1 MRCPLATRTLHAVA
15 VLSVL
20 IGAARAQEQDVLDRA
35 MRDELARSM
44 KELRLANL
52 ERPYFI
58 AYQVSEVETVT
69 AAATGGSLLST
80 NVFQRRM
87 LSVELRVGDYQ
98 FDNSNFLGGVS
109 TFGVGGPGPV
119 GLSLGGNELP
129 LDDDYLEIRRTL
141 WLATDAAY
149 KEAAERLAQKR
160 AALLNRARTDTLPDF
175 SKEPATRT
183 VDERSAPTVR
193 RADADGLVRELSRI
207 EGLSEM
213 SAVSV
218 DLDVATTR
226 TRYVNSEGTTYVTSR
241 PLVMLSA
248 RVSTQAKDG
257 TPLSGSFTLFARSV
271 DSLPARDRLAREVKL
286 LALRLDSLRAAPTL
300 ERYNGPILFEGR
312 AAGELFA
319 ETFAPGLLARR
330 PPAGDPEMV
339 MFMRMAGRL
348 RMAGFGD
355 KIGARVMPDF
365 LSVVD
370 DPTAATHD
378 GVPLLG
384 GYKVDDE
391 GVPGRR
397 KRIVEGGVLRSLLS
411 TRTPVE
417 GAPRSTGNRR
427 GGMAAPS
434 NLIVEAGRGASE
446 RELRDRLMALVRRRG
461 LPYGVIVRDLGE
473 GGVASMEDEAMV
485 MVSMYRADRAA
496 ERSVLRAYRLYP
508 DGREELV
515 RTGHLTGMDAPAFK
529 DIVAA
534 SRTGTVHH
542 SAVQPSFDLPMW
554 LGLGLATFS
563 QPVSSYVVPSLLFED
578 VALTRPARQTPTLPL
593 IPPPARAPR

>member
-1 MRCPLATRTLHAVA
+1 MMCPLATRTLHALA
-15 VLSVL
+15 VMSLLV
-20 IGAARAQEQDVLDRA
+20 GAARAQEEDVLGRA

-44 KELRLANL
+44 KELRLADL

-58 AYQVSEVETVT
+58 AYQVSEVETVST
-69 AAATGGSLLST
+69 AATAGSLLST
-80 NVFQRRM
+80 NALQRRM
-87 LSVELRVGDYQ
+87 LSVEVRVGDYQ
-98 FDNSNFLGGVS
+98 FDNSNFLGGMP
-109 TFGVGGPGPV
+109 TFGIRGSV
-119 GLSLGGNELP
+119 GLSMPGHELP
-129 LDDDYLEIRRTL
+129 LDDDYLEIRRNL

-183 VDERSAPTVR
+183 VDERSAPPVR
-193 RADADGLVRELSRI
+193 RADAEGLVRELSRVG
-207 EGLSEM
+207 GLSEI

-257 TPLSGSFTLFARSV
+257 PPVAGSFTLFARSV
-271 DSLPARDRLAREVKL
+271 DSLPARDRLTREVKL
-286 LALRLDSLRAAPTL
+286 LALRLDSLRAAPML

-312 AAGELFA
+312 AAAELFA
-319 ETFAPGLLARR
+319 ETFAPAVLARR
-330 PPAGDPEMV
+330 TPASDPEMA

-348 RMAGFGD
+348 GIPAFGD
-355 KIGARVMPDF
+355 KLGGRVMADF

-370 DPTAATHD
+370 DPTVASHG

-384 GYKVDDE
+384 DYKVDDE

-397 KRIVEGGVLRSLLS
+397 TRIIEGGVLRSLLS

-417 GAPRSTGNRR
+417 GVPRSTGNRR

-434 NLIVEAGRGASE
+434 NLIVEARGGASE

-473 GGVASMEDEAMV
+473 RGLASMEDGPVV
-485 MVSMYRADRAA
+485 MVSMYREDRAA
-496 ERSVLRAYRLYP
+496 ERAVLRAYRRYP

-515 RTGHLTGMDAPAFK
+515 RPGRLTGMDAAAFK
-529 DIVAA
+529 DIVAV
-534 SRTGTVHH
+534 SRTATVHH
-542 SAVQPSFDLPMW
+542 SAVRPSFDLSML
-554 LGLGLATFS
+554 LGLGLATFN

-578 VALTRPARQTPTLPL
+578 VALTSPARQRPTLPL
-593 IPPPARAPR
+593 VPPPARRPR